1 MQINDVTRFPN
12 LLPDITNSAWADSGK
27 VDSNNYN
34 YAGGNYSY
42 NETVNFFLLN
52 KDNPTLGNLTQALSL
67 DTSKFYTLSMSI
79 RSDKG
84 ITDDVS
90 MVKVL
95 YDNDTQQGL
104 ELVTFGNFYGCRM
117 SYVYN
122 FMGKGTIKNLRFQ
135 YVGDNNNNVFV
146 SDVRLQQG
154 QLDSQY
160 VITPQDKQTYKA
172 KLDNIN
178 SHWSNNYSN
187 NALVNTMYTDTT
199 NVYKH
204 LTSLPSA
211 YTTNMY
217 PYRYAIECSDWSTLP
232 KADPV
237 PGGYNLTLNF
247 SNGAITD
254 GIKFNYLMGNVS
266 LLVGNKDSK
275 DHSYDEYQQ
284 NNTNYNNYCDISQY
298 AYQMYMNASIS
309 KTYNYFNKLNSITW
323 TGGGGFE
330 YMNYYSTF
338 PEGTPFTFKFTL
350 VPDMKMTFQY
360 GGNTYEIYPGNGY
373 VCNNNGRIAPLNANS
388 PVLDWTF
395 DTLPCGEQLD
405 LDDMYSKLMM
415 ILNNYTN
422 LDTVNNLKSTK
433 DQLSGVYNNIQAA
446 LPTYS
451 PYGLNLSNL
460 TDTVNTYLNNYDSS
474 ITMLLKG
481 YIGDDGWFYNND
493 TDWSTD
499 YIPVEPG
506 KWYTWYTPQPASGW
520 TRFIAYDIN
529 KVNPQR
535 LFSQNQSGTLL
546 QVKIPDNCYYLRC
559 CKLMSGSFY
568 DQVELIIDEDN
579 NLTYSSIP
587 NGAVLGNA
595 DSSLKAINSIY
606 DTVNNRLSMMYSV
619 LQTYTKGMLLNYT
632 FTISTSN
639 GNMKVLKFDGTNAN
653 DNLNALGA
661 ILNDLTN
668 NVDMQINNT
677 ATEFIKE
684 NVASTYLQ
692 NGKPVDLT

>member
-27 VDSNNYN
+27 VSQNDYYSNINNYQATN
-34 YAGGNYSY
+34 Y
-42 NETVNFFLLN
+42 FFLLN
-52 KDNPTLGNLTQALSL
+52 NDNITLGNLTQTLTL
-67 DTSKFYTLSMSI
+67 DPTKYYTLSMNI

-104 ELVTFGNFYGCRM
+104 ELVTFGNFYLCNM
-117 SYVYN
+117 SYIFN
-122 FMGKGTIKNLRFQ
+122 FTGKRTIKNLRFQ
-135 YVGDNNNNVFV
+135 YVGDNSNNVFV
-146 SDVRLQQG
+146 ADVKLQQG
-154 QLDSQY
+154 QLDGQY
-160 VITPQDKQTYKA
+160 VISPQDKQTYKA

-178 SHWSNNYSN
+178 SHWNTLFANNQ
-187 NALVNTMYTDTT
+187 LVNTMYTDTT

-217 PYRYAIECSDWSTLP
+217 PYRYSITCTDWSTLP

-247 SNGAITD
+247 HNGSITD
-254 GIKFNYLMGNVS
+254 NVKITYLLGNIS
-266 LLVGNKDSK
+266 LLVGDKDSK
-275 DHSYDEYQQ
+275 DHTYDVYQQ
-284 NNTNYNNYCDISQY
+284 NGTNYNNWSDINQY
-298 AYQMYMNASIS
+298 AYQTYRNATIS
-309 KTYNYFNKLNSITW
+309 NTYNYFNMMNTITW
-323 TGGGGFE
+323 TGGGGYE
-330 YMNYYSTF
+330 YQNCYSTF
-338 PEGTPFTFKFTL
+338 PEGTPFTFKFTF
-350 VPDMKMTFQY
+350 VPDVNETFQY
-360 GGNTYEIYPGNGY
+360 SGNTYDIFPGNGY
-373 VCNNNGRIAPLNANS
+373 VSNGNNVVNPNSNS
-388 PVLDWTF
+388 PVLNWTR
-395 DTLPCGEQLD
+395 DSLPCGEQLD
-405 LDDMYSKLMM
+405 LDSMYSKLMLL
-415 ILNNYTN
+415 LNNFVN
-422 LDTVNNLKSTK
+422 LTQVNQLKATK
-433 DQLSGVYNNIQAA
+433 DKLSGIYSNIQAA

-451 PYGLNLSNL
+451 PYGLNLSSL
-460 TDTVNTYLNNYDSS
+460 TDNVNTYLNNYDSS
-474 ITMLLKG
+474 ITMLLRG
-481 YIGDDGWFYNND
+481 YIGDDGWFYSNG

-506 KWYTWYTPQPASGW
+506 KWYTWYTPQPANGW

-529 KVNPQR
+529 KVNPQK
-535 LFSQNQSGTLL
+535 LFSKHQSGTLL

-559 CKLMSGSFY
+559 CKLISGSFY

-587 NGAVLGNA
+587 NSAVLGNA

-619 LQTYTKGMLLNYT
+619 LQTFSKGVLLNYT
-632 FTISTSN
+632 FNITTSD
-639 GNMKVLKFDGTNAN
+639 GNMNVLKFDGTNAN
-653 DNLNALGA
+653 DNLNALGT

-677 ATEFIKE
+677 AAEFIKE

-692 NGKPVDLT
+692 NGKPVELT

>member
-27 VDSNNYN
+27 VSQKDYHSSNNN
-34 YAGGNYSY
+34 YQATKY
-42 NETVNFFLLN
+42 FFLLN
-52 KDNPTLGNLTQALSL
+52 NDNITLGNLTQTLTL
-67 DTSKFYTLSMSI
+67 DPTKYYTLSMNI

-84 ITDDVS
+84 ITDDTS

-104 ELVTFGNFYGCRM
+104 ELVTFGNFYLCNM
-117 SYVYN
+117 SYIFN
-122 FMGKGTIKNLRFQ
+122 FTGKRTIKNLRFQ
-135 YVGDNNNNVFV
+135 YVGDNSNNVFV
-146 SDVRLQQG
+146 ADVKLQQG
-154 QLDSQY
+154 QLDGQY
-160 VITPQDKQTYKA
+160 VISPQDKQTYKA

-178 SHWSNNYSN
+178 SHWNTLFANNQ
-187 NALVNTMYTDTT
+187 LVNTMYTDTT

-247 SNGAITD
+247 ANGSITD
-254 GIKFNYLMGNVS
+254 GVKITYLLGNIS
-266 LLVGNKDSK
+266 LLVGDKDSK
-275 DHSYDEYQQ
+275 DHTYDVYQQ
-284 NNTNYNNYCDISQY
+284 NGTNYNNYSDINQY
-298 AYQMYMNASIS
+298 AYQTYLNATIS
-309 KTYNYFNKLNSITW
+309 KTYNYFNMMNTITW
-323 TGGGGFE
+323 TGGGGYE

-338 PEGTPFTFKFTL
+338 PEGTPFTFKFTF
-350 VPDMKMTFQY
+350 VPDVNETFQY
-360 GGNTYEIYPGNGY
+360 SGNTYDIFPGNGY
-373 VCNNNGRIAPLNANS
+373 VSNGNNIVDPNSNS
-388 PVLDWTF
+388 PVLNWTR
-395 DTLPCGEQLD
+395 DSLPCGEQLD
-405 LDDMYSKLMM
+405 LDSMYSKLMLL
-415 ILNNYTN
+415 LNNFVN
-422 LDTVNNLKSTK
+422 LIQVNQLKATK
-433 DQLSGVYNNIQAA
+433 DKLSGIYSNIQAA

-451 PYGLNLSNL
+451 PYGLNLSTL

-481 YIGDDGWFYNND
+481 YIGDDGWFYNNT

-677 ATEFIKE
+677 AAEFIKE

-692 NGKPVDLT
+692 NGKPVELT

>member
-1 MQINDVTRFPN
+1 MQINDLTKFPN
-12 LLPDITNSAWADSGK
+12 LLPDITNSAWGDSEK
-27 VDSNNYN
+27 VESNNYN
-34 YAGGNYSY
+34 NTKGNYTY

-52 KDNPTLGNLTQALSL
+52 NNNPILGNLTQILSL
-67 DTSKFYTLSMSI
+67 DTSKYYTLSLGI
-79 RSDKG
+79 RSDKD

-90 MVKVL
+90 MIKVL

-122 FMGKGTIKNLRFQ
+122 FVGKGTIKNLRFQ
-135 YVGDNNNNVFV
+135 YIGDNTNNVFV
-146 SDVRLQQG
+146 SNVQLQQG

-160 VITPQDKQTYKA
+160 VISPSDKQTYQA

-178 SHWSNNYSN
+178 NHWNTNYSN
-187 NALVNTMYTDTT
+187 NQLVATMYNDTT

-217 PYRYAIECSDWSTLP
+217 PYRYSISCDDWSTLP
-232 KADPV
+232 KANPV

-247 SNGAITD
+247 SNGVITD
-254 GIKFNYLMGNVS
+254 NVKYNYLMGNVS
-266 LLVGNKDSK
+266 LLVGGKDSK
-275 DHSYDEYQQ
+275 DHSYDVYQQ
-284 NNTNYNNYCDISQY
+284 NNTNYNNWCDISQY
-298 AYQMYMNASIS
+298 SYQNYINATIS
-309 KTYNYFNKLNSITW
+309 KTYNYFNMLNNITW
-323 TGGGGFE
+323 TGGGGYE

-338 PEGTPFTFKFTL
+338 PEGTPFTFKFTF

-373 VCNNNGRIAPLNANS
+373 VCNNNGTIAPLNANS

-422 LDTVNNLKSTK
+422 LDTVNSLKDK
-433 DQLSGVYNNIQAA
+433 KNQLSSIYSNIQSA

-451 PYGLNLSNL
+451 PYGLNFSNL
-460 TDTVNTYLNNYDSS
+460 TDNVNTYLNNYNSS
-474 ITMLLKG
+474 ITMLQPG
-481 YIGDDGWFYNND
+481 YIGDDGWFYGNN

-506 KWYTWYTPQPASGW
+506 KWYTWYTPQPANGW

-529 KVNPQR
+529 KVNPQK
-535 LFSQNQSGTLL
+535 LFSKNQSNTLL
-546 QVKIPDNCYYLRC
+546 QVKIPDNYYFIRI
-559 CKLMSGSFY
+559 CKLMVGTIY
-568 DQVELIIDEDN
+568 DQVSLVIDEDN
-579 NLTYSSIP
+579 NLIYSSIP
-587 NGAVLGNA
+587 NSAVLGNA

-619 LQTYTKGMLLNYT
+619 LQTISKGVLLNYT
-632 FTISTSN
+632 FNITTSD
-639 GNMKVLKFDGTNAN
+639 GNMNVLKFDGTNAN
-653 DNLNALGA
+653 DNLNTLGA
-661 ILNDLTN
+661 TLNDITN
-668 NVDMQINNT
+668 SIDMDIQNS
-677 ATEFIKE
+677 AAEFTKD
-684 NVASTYLQ
+684 NVASAYLQ
-692 NGKPVDLT
+692 NGKPITL

>member
-27 VDSNNYN
+27 VSQKDYHSSNNN
-34 YAGGNYSY
+34 YQATKY
-42 NETVNFFLLN
+42 FFLLN
-52 KDNPTLGNLTQALSL
+52 NDNITLGNLTQTLTL
-67 DTSKFYTLSMSI
+67 DPTKYYTLSMNI

-84 ITDDVS
+84 ITDDTS

-104 ELVTFGNFYGCRM
+104 ELVTFGNFYLCNM
-117 SYVYN
+117 SYIFN
-122 FMGKGTIKNLRFQ
+122 FTGKRTIKNLRFQ
-135 YVGDNNNNVFV
+135 YVGDNSNNVFV
-146 SDVRLQQG
+146 ADVKLQQG
-154 QLDSQY
+154 QLDGQY
-160 VITPQDKQTYKA
+160 VISPQDKQTYKA

-178 SHWSNNYSN
+178 SHWNTLFANNQ
-187 NALVNTMYTDTT
+187 LVNTMYTDTT

-247 SNGAITD
+247 ANGSITD
-254 GIKFNYLMGNVS
+254 GVKITYLLGNIS
-266 LLVGNKDSK
+266 LLVGDKDSK
-275 DHSYDEYQQ
+275 DHTYDVYQQ
-284 NNTNYNNYCDISQY
+284 NGTNYNNYSDINQY
-298 AYQMYMNASIS
+298 AYQTYVNATIS
-309 KTYNYFNKLNSITW
+309 KTYNYFNMMNTITW
-323 TGGGGFE
+323 TGGGGYE

-338 PEGTPFTFKFTL
+338 PEGTPFTFKFTF
-350 VPDMKMTFQY
+350 VPDVNETFQY
-360 GGNTYEIYPGNGY
+360 SGNTYDIFPGNGY
-373 VCNNNGRIAPLNANS
+373 VSNGNNIVDPNSNS
-388 PVLDWTF
+388 PVLNWTR
-395 DTLPCGEQLD
+395 DSLPCGEQLD
-405 LDDMYSKLMM
+405 LDSMYSKLMLL
-415 ILNNYTN
+415 LNNFVN
-422 LDTVNNLKSTK
+422 LIQVNQLKATK
-433 DQLSGVYNNIQAA
+433 DKLSGIYSNIQAA

-451 PYGLNLSNL
+451 PYGLNLSTL

-481 YIGDDGWFYNND
+481 YIGDDGWFYNNT

-677 ATEFIKE
+677 AAEFIKE

-692 NGKPVDLT
+692 NGKPVELT

>member
-27 VDSNNYN
+27 VSQKDYHSSNNN
-34 YAGGNYSY
+34 YQATKY
-42 NETVNFFLLN
+42 FFLLN
-52 KDNPTLGNLTQALSL
+52 NDNITLGNLTQTLTL
-67 DTSKFYTLSMSI
+67 DPTKYYTLSMNI

-84 ITDDVS
+84 ITDDTS

-104 ELVTFGNFYGCRM
+104 ELVTFGNFYLCNM
-117 SYVYN
+117 SYIFN
-122 FMGKGTIKNLRFQ
+122 FTGKRTIKNLRFQ
-135 YVGDNNNNVFV
+135 YVGDNSNNVFV
-146 SDVRLQQG
+146 ADVKLQQG
-154 QLDSQY
+154 QLDGQY
-160 VITPQDKQTYKA
+160 VISPQDKQTYKA

-178 SHWSNNYSN
+178 SHWNTLFANNQ
-187 NALVNTMYTDTT
+187 LVNTMYTDTT

-247 SNGAITD
+247 ANGSITD
-254 GIKFNYLMGNVS
+254 GVKITYLLGNIS
-266 LLVGNKDSK
+266 LLVGDKDSK
-275 DHSYDEYQQ
+275 DHTYDVYQQ
-284 NNTNYNNYCDISQY
+284 NGTNYNNYSDINQY
-298 AYQMYMNASIS
+298 AYQTYVNATIS
-309 KTYNYFNKLNSITW
+309 KTYNYFNMMNTITW
-323 TGGGGFE
+323 TGGGGYE

-338 PEGTPFTFKFTL
+338 PEGTPFTFKFTF
-350 VPDMKMTFQY
+350 VPDVNETFQY
-360 GGNTYEIYPGNGY
+360 SGNTYDIFPGNGY
-373 VCNNNGRIAPLNANS
+373 VSNGNNIVDPNSNS
-388 PVLDWTF
+388 PVLNWTR
-395 DTLPCGEQLD
+395 DSLPCGEQLD
-405 LDDMYSKLMM
+405 LDSMYSKLMLL
-415 ILNNYTN
+415 LNNFVN
-422 LDTVNNLKSTK
+422 LIQVNQLKATK
-433 DQLSGVYNNIQAA
+433 DKLSGIYSNIQAA

-451 PYGLNLSNL
+451 PYGLNLSTL

-481 YIGDDGWFYNND
+481 YIGDDGWFYND
-493 TDWSTD
+493 GTDWSTD

-639 GNMKVLKFDGTNAN
+639 GNMKVLKFGGTNAN

-677 ATEFIKE
+677 AAEFIKE

-692 NGKPVDLT
+692 NGKPVELT

>member
-27 VDSNNYN
+27 VSQKNYYSSNNN
-34 YAGGNYSY
+34 YQATNH
-42 NETVNFFLLN
+42 FFLLN
-52 KDNPTLGNLTQALSL
+52 NDNITLGNLTQTLTL
-67 DTSKFYTLSMSI
+67 DTTKYYTLSMNI

-84 ITDDVS
+84 ITDDTS

-104 ELVTFGNFYGCRM
+104 ELVTFGNFYLCNM
-117 SYVYN
+117 SYIFN
-122 FMGKGTIKNLRFQ
+122 FTGKRTIKNLRFQ
-135 YVGDNNNNVFV
+135 YVGDNSNNVFV
-146 SDVRLQQG
+146 ANVKLQQG
-154 QLDSQY
+154 QLDGQY
-160 VITPQDKQTYKA
+160 VISPQDKQTYKA

-178 SHWSNNYSN
+178 SHWNTLFANNQ
-187 NALVNTMYTDTT
+187 LVNTMYTDTT

-217 PYRYAIECSDWSTLP
+217 PYRYSITCTDWSTLP

-247 SNGAITD
+247 ANGSITD
-254 GIKFNYLMGNVS
+254 GVKITYLLGNIS
-266 LLVGNKDSK
+266 LLVGDKDSK
-275 DHSYDEYQQ
+275 DHTYDVYQQ
-284 NNTNYNNYCDISQY
+284 NGTNYNNYSDINQY
-298 AYQMYMNASIS
+298 AYQTYVNATIS
-309 KTYNYFNKLNSITW
+309 KTYNYFNMMNTITW
-323 TGGGGFE
+323 TGGGGYE

-338 PEGTPFTFKFTL
+338 PEGTPFTFKFTF
-350 VPDMKMTFQY
+350 VPDVNETFQY
-360 GGNTYEIYPGNGY
+360 SGNTYDIFPGNGY
-373 VCNNNGRIAPLNANS
+373 VGNGNNMVDPNSNS
-388 PVLDWTF
+388 PVLNWTR
-395 DTLPCGEQLD
+395 DSLPCGEQLD
-405 LDDMYSKLMM
+405 LDSMYSKLMLL
-415 ILNNYTN
+415 LNNFVN
-422 LDTVNNLKSTK
+422 LIQVNQLKATK
-433 DQLSGVYNNIQAA
+433 DKLSGIYSNIQAA

-451 PYGLNLSNL
+451 PYGLNLSTL
-460 TDTVNTYLNNYDSS
+460 TNTVNTYLNNYDSS

-481 YIGDDGWFYNND
+481 YIGDDGWFYNNT

-499 YIPVEPG
+499 YISVEPG

-632 FTISTSN
+632 FNITTSD

-653 DNLNALGA
+653 DNLNALGTT
-661 ILNDLTN
+661 LNDLTN

-677 ATEFIKE
+677 AAEFIKE

-692 NGKPVDLT
+692 NGKPIKLI

>member
-27 VDSNNYN
+27 VSQKDYHSSNNN
-34 YAGGNYSY
+34 YQATKY
-42 NETVNFFLLN
+42 FFLLN
-52 KDNPTLGNLTQALSL
+52 NDNITLGNLTQTLTL
-67 DTSKFYTLSMSI
+67 DPTKYYTLSMNI

-84 ITDDVS
+84 ITDDTS
-90 MVKVL
+90 MVKVF

-104 ELVTFGNFYGCRM
+104 ELVTFGNFYLCNM
-117 SYVYN
+117 SYIFN
-122 FMGKGTIKNLRFQ
+122 FTGKRTIKNLRFQ
-135 YVGDNNNNVFV
+135 YVGDNSNNVFV
-146 SDVRLQQG
+146 SDVKLQQG
-154 QLDSQY
+154 QLDGQY
-160 VITPQDKQTYKA
+160 VISPQDKQTYKA

-178 SHWSNNYSN
+178 SHWNTLFANNQ
-187 NALVNTMYTDTT
+187 LVNTMYTDTT

-247 SNGAITD
+247 ANGSITD
-254 GIKFNYLMGNVS
+254 GVKITYLLGNIS
-266 LLVGNKDSK
+266 LLVGDKDSK
-275 DHSYDEYQQ
+275 DHTYDVYQQ
-284 NNTNYNNYCDISQY
+284 NGTNYNNYSDINQY
-298 AYQMYMNASIS
+298 AYQTYLNATIS
-309 KTYNYFNKLNSITW
+309 KTYNYFNMMNTITW
-323 TGGGGFE
+323 TGGGGYE

-338 PEGTPFTFKFTL
+338 PEGTPFTFKFTF
-350 VPDMKMTFQY
+350 VPDVNETFQY
-360 GGNTYEIYPGNGY
+360 SGNTYDIFPGNGY
-373 VCNNNGRIAPLNANS
+373 VSNGNNIVDPNSNS
-388 PVLDWTF
+388 PVLNWTR
-395 DTLPCGEQLD
+395 DSLPCGEQLD
-405 LDDMYSKLMM
+405 LDSMYSKLMLL
-415 ILNNYTN
+415 LNNFVN
-422 LDTVNNLKSTK
+422 LIQVNQLKATK
-433 DQLSGVYNNIQAA
+433 DKLSGIYSNIQAA

-451 PYGLNLSNL
+451 PYGLNLSTL

-481 YIGDDGWFYNND
+481 YIGDDGWFYNNT

-639 GNMKVLKFDGTNAN
+639 GNMKVLKFGGTNAN

-677 ATEFIKE
+677 AAEFIKE

-692 NGKPVDLT
+692 NGKPVELT

>member
-12 LLPDITNSAWADSGK
+12 ILPDINNSAWADSGK
-27 VDSNNYN
+27 VSQNDYYSNINNYQATN
-34 YAGGNYSY
+34 Y
-42 NETVNFFLLN
+42 FFLLN
-52 KDNPTLGNLTQALSL
+52 NDNITLGNLTQTLTL
-67 DTSKFYTLSMSI
+67 DPTKYYTLSMNI

-84 ITDDVS
+84 ITDDIS

-104 ELVTFGNFYGCRM
+104 ELVTFGNFYLCNM
-117 SYVYN
+117 SYIFN
-122 FMGKGTIKNLRFQ
+122 FTGKRTIKNLRFQ
-135 YVGDNNNNVFV
+135 YVGDNSNNVFV
-146 SDVRLQQG
+146 ADVKLQQG
-154 QLDSQY
+154 QLDGQY
-160 VITPQDKQTYKA
+160 VISPQDKQTYKA

-178 SHWSNNYSN
+178 SHWNTLFANNQ
-187 NALVNTMYTDTT
+187 LVNTMYTDTT

-217 PYRYAIECSDWSTLP
+217 PYRYSITCTDWSTLP

-247 SNGAITD
+247 HNGSITD
-254 GIKFNYLMGNVS
+254 NVKITYLLGNIS
-266 LLVGNKDSK
+266 LLVGDKDSK
-275 DHSYDEYQQ
+275 DHTYDVYQQ
-284 NNTNYNNYCDISQY
+284 NGTNYNNWSDIYQY
-298 AYQMYMNASIS
+298 AYQTYRNATIS
-309 KTYNYFNKLNSITW
+309 NTYNYFNMMNTITW
-323 TGGGGFE
+323 TGGGGHE
-330 YMNYYSTF
+330 YQNYYSAF
-338 PEGTPFTFKFTL
+338 PEGTPFTFKFTF
-350 VPDMKMTFQY
+350 VPDVNETFQY
-360 GGNTYEIYPGNGY
+360 SGNTYDIFPGNGY
-373 VCNNNGRIAPLNANS
+373 VSNGNNVVNPNSNS
-388 PVLDWTF
+388 PVLNWTR
-395 DTLPCGEQLD
+395 DSLPCGEQLD
-405 LDDMYSKLMM
+405 LDSMYSKLMLL
-415 ILNNYTN
+415 LNNFVN
-422 LDTVNNLKSTK
+422 LIQVNQLKSTK

-451 PYGLNLSNL
+451 PYGLNLSSLSDN
-460 TDTVNTYLNNYDSS
+460 VNTYLNNYDSS

-481 YIGDDGWFYNND
+481 YIGDDGWFYNNT

-506 KWYTWYTPQPASGW
+506 KWYTWYTPQSANGW

-529 KVNPQR
+529 KVNPQK
-535 LFSQNQSGTLL
+535 LFSKNQSSTLL

-559 CKLMSGSFY
+559 CKLISGSFY

-587 NGAVLGNA
+587 NSAVLGNA

-619 LQTYTKGMLLNYT
+619 LQTYSKGMLLNYT
-632 FTISTSN
+632 FNITTSD
-639 GNMKVLKFDGTNAN
+639 GNMKVLKFGGTNAN
-653 DNLNALGA
+653 DNLNALGTT
-661 ILNDLTN
+661 LNDLTN

-677 ATEFIKE
+677 AAEFIKE

-692 NGKPVDLT
+692 NGKPVELT